1 MKRYPLPINSG
12 QEARLLEY
20 VGKNSILTNYMYVY
34 MYIYIYMFVLF
45 HFLIGDKVAKML
57 DKKISEFLDNGG

>member
-1 MKRYPLPINSG
+1 MCVHMYI
-12 QEARLLEY
+12 Y
-20 VGKNSILTNYMYVY
+20 MYMYVY
-34 MYIYIYMFVLF
+34 IYMYMFVLF

>member
-20 VGKNSILTNYMYVY
+20 VGKNSILTNYMYMY
-34 MYIYIYMFVLF
+34 MYIYMYMFLF
-45 HFLIGDKVAKML
+45 HLLIGDKVAKML